1 MKRKHF
7 LCVFLMMACM
17 MMLISS
23 NALAEGRG
31 EDCSIAINLL
41 GKKKTFNICSYSE
54 KELKGV
60 SSSNKKVLSVTK
72 KLKGKNYIVSAR
84 VLKTGKVKVRFKT
97 TYDDFYNTYNVF
109 KYSNP
114 FKSLKIGKKNYAS
127 KFKKKFKYGKV
138 PNNTSGKLS
147 YKLNKGWTVKSI
159 IYGGPTVLKEHAEE
173 LYESGDDG
181 IQVKKGDTVKLAKG
195 DYIAFVFKQNR
206 TGAYVTIVLASG
218 KKMTSDFKTGDGWI

>member
-1 MKRKHF
+1 
-7 LCVFLMMACM
+7 M
-17 MMLISS
+17 MMLFS
-23 NALAEGRG
+23 NAFADGHG
-31 EDCSIAINLL
+31 EDFSIAINLL

-72 KLKGKNYIVSAR
+72 KLKGKNYIVSAK

-97 TYDDFYNTYNVF
+97 TEDDFYSTYNIF
-109 KYSNP
+109 KYTNP
-114 FKSLKIGKKNYAS
+114 FKTLKIGKKSFAS
-127 KFKKKFKYGKV
+127 KFKKKFKYGKA

-147 YKLNKGWTVKSI
+147 YKLNKGWTITSI
-159 IYGGPTVLKEHAEE
+159 LYGGPTVIKEHAEE

-218 KKMTSDFKTGDGWI
+218 KKMTSDFKTGNGWI